1 MKPKSIT
8 IKSGLFAAVV
18 IIFSLS
24 LVAWDHQQ
32 PVATYFTGGQ
42 FADSPPKNKE
52 PRKRKI
58 RDLDEALEELDL
70 GKLKLDEELGEINWD
85 KLNAELHE
93 SLAKIDGDK
102 IRMEI
107 DKAMK
112 EINFTKIR
120 SEIEESMKEIDGA
133 KIKME
138 IDKAMKEVDFD
149 KIHKEIKESMKEID
163 MDKIKVE
170 LDKVKQMDF
179 SKLDADMKKLD
190 RELRNIGP
198 EIEKSMENA
207 KESIQKAKEE
217 LKQYKEFT
225 NSLEKD
231 GLIDKQKGYSIKHK
245 NGELYINNKK
255 QGDDVYNKY
264 HFFLEKHKTFS
275 FEKNDDD
282 FNIDLD

>member
-1 MKPKSIT
+1 MNPKSIT
-8 IKSGLFAAVV
+8 KRPWMLTALAACL
-18 IIFSLS
+18 SLS

-32 PVATYFTGGQ
+32 PVSAYFTGGQ
-42 FADSPPKNKE
+42 FIDSPPKNKE
-52 PRKRKI
+52 PRERRI

-70 GKLKLDEELGEINWD
+70 GKLKLDEELGKVNWD
-85 KLNAELHE
+85 KIKAELNE

-112 EINFTKIR
+112 EIDFTKIR
-120 SEIEESMKEIDGA
+120 REIEESMKEIDGA

-149 KIHKEIKESMKEID
+149 KIRAEIKASMKEID
-163 MDKIKVE
+163 MDKLKVE
-170 LDKVKQMDF
+170 LNKVKEMDF
-179 SKLDADMKKLD
+179 SKLDADMKKLEQ
-190 RELRNIGP
+190 ELKKIGP

-225 NSLEKD
+225 NGLEKD
-231 GLIDKQKGYSIKHK
+231 GLIDKQKGYNIKHK

-255 QGDDVYNKY
+255 QSDDVYNKY
-264 HFFLEKHKTFS
+264 RSFLEKHKTFS